1 MSEGNKDQVSASSSS
16 PSSSSTSA
24 TTTTSATTGGGGGG
38 GKKQQNLQ
46 RIQEMTEE
54 HREEIKKSFE
64 AISKDGKT
72 IETSEL
78 KFAMRALGFEPKKEE
93 IKKLLETSLDRN
105 STGKIEFEDFLLVM
119 AQKFEEKGARD
130 EILKAF
136 NLFDAD
142 GTGRITFENL
152 KAVAEELGEKI
163 DDQEL
168 REMIAEADRDGDGGV
183 DREEFLKIMKK
194 TCLY

>member
-1 MSEGNKDQVSASSSS
+1 
-16 PSSSSTSA
+16 
-24 TTTTSATTGGGGGG
+24 
-38 GKKQQNLQ
+38 
-46 RIQEMTEE
+46 MTEE

-72 IETSEL
+72 IETTEL

-93 IKKLLETSLDRN
+93 IKKIQESVDRN
-105 STGKIEFEDFLLVM
+105 ETGRIEFEDFLLVM
-119 AQKFEEKGARD
+119 AQKFEEKGAKD

-136 NLFDAD
+136 SLFDAD

>member
-1 MSEGNKDQVSASSSS
+1 MRMSEGNKDQVSAGSSSS
-16 PSSSSTSA
+16 SSSNSGSG
-24 TTTTSATTGGGGGG
+24 SSSG
-38 GKKQQNLQ
+38 KQQQHLQ

-54 HREEIKKSFE
+54 HREEIRKSFE

-93 IKKLLETSLDRN
+93 VKKIVESVDRN
-105 STGKIEFEDFLLVM
+105 STGRIDFEDFLLVM
-119 AQKFEEKGARD
+119 AQKFEEKGTRD

-163 DDQEL
+163 DDEEL

-183 DREEFLKIMKK
+183 DREEFLRIMKK